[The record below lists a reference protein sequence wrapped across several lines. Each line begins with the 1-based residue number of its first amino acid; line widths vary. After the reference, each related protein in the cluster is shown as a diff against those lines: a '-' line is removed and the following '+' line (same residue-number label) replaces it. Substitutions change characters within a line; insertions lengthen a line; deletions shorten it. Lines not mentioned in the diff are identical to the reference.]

1 MTMEH
6 ADLQRII
13 KDELERLKLLCFENG
28 KLIEQPVEIYADA
41 VYTFSRMGYN
51 TLKHDLIL
59 ARYRKAL
66 RQREDKDYANH
77 MEI

>member
-28 KLIEQPVEIYADA
+28 KLLEQPVEIYADA

-59 ARYRKAL
+59 ARFRKAL
-66 RQREDKDYANH
+66 RNRETKDGYN